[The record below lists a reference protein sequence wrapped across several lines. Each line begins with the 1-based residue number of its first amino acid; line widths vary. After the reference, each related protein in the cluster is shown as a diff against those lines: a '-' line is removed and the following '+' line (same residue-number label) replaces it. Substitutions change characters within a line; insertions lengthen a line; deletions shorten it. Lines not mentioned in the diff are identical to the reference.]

1 MSDLVDKISRSTG
14 HTYPSA
20 KSELVI
26 SDTKSNVF
34 RAELHSRGL
43 SASPAISESISEDLQ
58 LIECD
63 CEGLMA
69 ISYGVCEDFSIA
81 L

>member
-1 MSDLVDKISRSTG
+1 MSDLVDKISRSNG

-43 SASPAISESISEDLQ
+43 CPSPAISESISEDLQ
-58 LIECD
+58 LIEFD

-69 ISYGVCEDFSIA
+69 ISY
-81 L
+81 